1 MCGDTCPGLR
11 ERAGHA
17 RADDSILRFPSQ
29 EDAMSKK
36 GRLTICYLAA
46 GIVSMFVGPFFAA
59 ELGLPERTTSY
70 WLAVGLFAIIFFAQK
85 HGALP
90 TDEEAEKDESP
101 ITLSIGTKAYER
113 RDTRE

>member
-11 ERAGHA
+11 KRAGHA
-17 RADDSILRFPSQ
+17 RADHSILKFPSR

-46 GIVSMFVGPFFAA
+46 GIVSPFLAA
-59 ELGLPERTTSY
+59 EFDLPERTASY
-70 WLAVGLFAIIFFAQK
+70 WLAVGLFAIIFFAQR

-113 RDTRE
+113 RDPGE